1 MFRSKAQSNKR
12 HFRVVVQFEFHRLRG
27 IFAAGYEKTHR
38 DGAQVDGFISG
49 IDAMLSGF
57 RCHWETLIVN
67 FIYGL

>member
-1 MFRSKAQSNKR
+1 
-12 HFRVVVQFEFHRLRG
+12 VQFEFHRLRG